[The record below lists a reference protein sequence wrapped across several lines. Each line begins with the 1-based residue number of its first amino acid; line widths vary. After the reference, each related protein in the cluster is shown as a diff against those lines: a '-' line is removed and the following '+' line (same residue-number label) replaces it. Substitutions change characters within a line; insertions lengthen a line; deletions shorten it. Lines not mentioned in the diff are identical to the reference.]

1 MIEGILFDMDGVLI
15 DSEPIILHAAQAFFA
30 RRGITTS
37 AEEFKPF
44 VGAGDR
50 RYLVGVGE
58 RHGLALDFDVD
69 RVELYELYSEAAK
82 EAVSFVGVHE
92 FLSDAKQSGL
102 KVGLATGSER
112 CKALINLA
120 AIGLKETDF
129 DIVVTGEQVVL
140 NKPYPDIYQLTA
152 RSMGLR
158 TEACLVVE
166 DSIHG
171 VISAKD
177 AGCTVLALP
186 NSFSSSALAE
196 AGCDLVLD
204 TLAEFGR
211 FSTGEEFH
219 ARLKQLMAPTTGVVY
234 GANRLQ
240 VSQSGHPSQIF
251 DEAMA
256 AALESWRNA
265 YAPYSQFKVGAALVS
280 AKSGRV
286 YSGCNVENSSYGAT
300 ICAERNAVLH
310 SIAEEG
316 VVGIDLLVVVS
327 DDDPPAPPCALC
339 LQVLSEFCRPETEIH
354 LVDTAYAEGRE
365 GAHRVHRFDELLPH
379 PFIFPSMRQR

>member
-15 DSEPIILHAAQAFFA
+15 DSEPIILRAAHAFFA
-30 RRGITTS
+30 RRGITTR
-37 AEEFKPF
+37 EEDFQPF

-50 RYLVGVGE
+50 RYLEGVGE
-58 RHGLALDFDVD
+58 RYGLTLDFDRD
-69 RVELYELYSEAAK
+69 RTELYELYAQAVQ
-82 EAVSFVGVHE
+82 EAVSFDGVHD
-92 FLSDAKQSGL
+92 FFFDAKRAGF

-112 CKALINLA
+112 HKALINLA
-120 AIGLKETDF
+120 AIGLKEEDF
-129 DIVVTGEQVVL
+129 DTVVTGEQVVR

-152 RSMGLR
+152 LSMGLSP
-158 TEACLVVE
+158 EVCLVVE

-171 VISAKD
+171 VVSAKR
-177 AGCTVLALP
+177 ACCAVLSLP

-196 AGCDLVLD
+196 AGSDVVLD
-204 TLAEFGR
+204 TLSDFGR
-211 FSTGEEFH
+211 FSTIEAFN
-219 ARLKQLMAPTTGVVY
+219 ARLKQLIVGNTVVY
-234 GANRLQ
+234 GANRIDAAPTAITPQL
-240 VSQSGHPSQIF
+240 F
-251 DEAMA
+251 DEAVA

-280 AKSGRV
+280 AKSGKV

-300 ICAERNAVLH
+300 VCAERNAVLH

-339 LQVLSEFCRPETEIH
+339 LQVLSEFCRPETEVH
-354 LVDTAYAEGRE
+354 LVDIAYAERRDG
-365 GAHRVHRFDELLPH
+365 VHEVYRFGELLPH
-379 PFIFPSMRQR
+379 PFIFPAMRQL

>member
-30 RRGITTS
+30 RRGIT
-37 AEEFKPF
+37 ANEEDFKPF

-58 RHGLALDFDVD
+58 RYGLSIDFDID
-69 RVELYELYSEAAK
+69 RVELYELYAEAAR
-82 EAVSFVGVHE
+82 EAVSFAGVHQ
-92 FLSDAKQSGL
+92 FFADAKRAGL

-112 CKALINLA
+112 HKALINLA
-120 AIGLKETDF
+120 AIGLKEADF
-129 DIVVTGEQVVL
+129 DNIVTGEQVVR

-152 RSMGLR
+152 LSMGLS
-158 TEACLVVE
+158 TDQCLVVE

-171 VISAKD
+171 VVSAKR
-177 AGCTVLALP
+177 AQCAVLALP
-186 NSFSSSALAE
+186 NSFGESALTE
-196 AGCDLVLD
+196 AGCDVVLD
-204 TLAEFGR
+204 TLVDFGR
-211 FSTGEEFH
+211 FSSIGEFNE
-219 ARLKQLMAPTTGVVY
+219 RLRVLRAKEGVIY
-234 GANRLQ
+234 GANRIE

-251 DEAMA
+251 DEAIQ
-256 AALESWRNA
+256 AALESRRNA
-265 YAPYSQFKVGAALVS
+265 YAPYSKFKVGAALVS
-280 AKSGRV
+280 AKSGKV

-316 VVGIDLLVVVS
+316 TVGIDLLVVVT

-339 LQVLSEFCRPETEIH
+339 LQVLAEFCRPETEVH
-354 LVDTAYAEGRE
+354 LVDTAFAEGRG
-365 GAHRVHRFDELLPH
+365 GAHEVHRFDELLPY
-379 PFIFPSMRQR
+379 PFIFPTMRQP

>member
-30 RRGITTS
+30 RRGISAS
-37 AEEFKPF
+37 AEDFKPF

-58 RHGLALDFDVD
+58 RYGLTLDFDRDV
-69 RVELYELYSEAAK
+69 VELYELYSEAAK
-82 EAVSFVGVHE
+82 EAVSFDGVHQ
-92 FLSDAKQSGL
+92 FFSDAKQAGF

-112 CKALINLA
+112 HKALINLA
-120 AIGLKETDF
+120 AIGLKEEDF
-129 DIVVTGEQVVL
+129 DIVVTGEQVVR
-140 NKPYPDIYQLTA
+140 NKPYPDIYLLTA
-152 RSMGLR
+152 LTMGLSP
-158 TEACLVVE
+158 EACLVVE

-171 VISAKD
+171 VVSAKR
-177 AGCTVLALP
+177 AECAVLSLP
-186 NSFSSSALAE
+186 NSFSRSALAE
-196 AGCDLVLD
+196 AGSDLVLD
-204 TLAEFGR
+204 TLSDFGR
-211 FSTGEEFH
+211 FSTGEEFN
-219 ARLKQLMAPTTGVVY
+219 ARLKQLIAGKGVVY
-234 GANRLQ
+234 GANRIDTAPTAITPQL
-240 VSQSGHPSQIF
+240 F
-251 DEAMA
+251 DEAVA

-280 AKSGRV
+280 AKSGKV

-300 ICAERNAVLH
+300 ICAERNAVFH

-339 LQVLSEFCRPETEIH
+339 LQVLAEFCRPETEVH

-365 GAHRVHRFDELLPH
+365 GVHRVHRFDELLPH
-379 PFIFPSMRQR
+379 PFIFPTMRQR